1 MTIQDTLHKSAHH
14 YAKKNQKTEVS
25 DYLFNEY
32 QTLKEQK
39 KIQTDSRQENSNV
52 EERGSNLKKKTKREA
67 NSSAPAKSMYRLYR
81 SDNLGN
87 ANEVGLA

>member
-14 YAKKNQKTEVS
+14 YAKKNQKTEVT
-25 DYLFNEY
+25 DFLFNEY
-32 QTLKEQK
+32 QFLKEKNKVQNE
-39 KIQTDSRQENSNV
+39 SRQENSNV
-52 EERGSNLKKKTKREA
+52 EDRGSNLKKKTKREA
-67 NSSAPAKSMYRLYR
+67 NNNIPTKAMYRLYR